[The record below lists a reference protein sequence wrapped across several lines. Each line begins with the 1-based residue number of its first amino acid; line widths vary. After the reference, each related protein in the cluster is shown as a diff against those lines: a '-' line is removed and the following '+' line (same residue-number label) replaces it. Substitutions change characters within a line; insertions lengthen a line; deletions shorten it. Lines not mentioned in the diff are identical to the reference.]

1 MTPEWQTNTGKIS
14 KSCILL
20 IDVLGYYIVYLTC
33 FVIYF
38 TKMLLHPLYMWIH
51 FDKLYSYSLEP

>member
-20 IDVLGYYIVYLTC
+20 IDVLGYYMYI
-33 FVIYF
+33 
-38 TKMLLHPLYMWIH
+38 LLAL
-51 FDKLYSYSLEP
+51 